1 MTRVLNV
8 MKPHLIA
15 ALGVGLALPLF
26 AADKPQA
33 KLGAKPKGKAE
44 AEAGYIRFREH
55 GKGAVMEVAILQMK
69 NAKTGAQVD
78 LIGAVHIGDKAYY
91 EQLNKIFKG
100 YDRLLYE
107 MVKPKKMDPAKPR
120 DPNKKQSGI
129 SRLQNFMGE
138 KLDLEFQLDIVNYGA
153 KNFVHADM
161 TPKQF
166 AKRQKAR
173 GENML
178 TIMFNSFQQEMAA
191 KKKGGGAEQIS
202 TLELLRAL
210 LSPNFAVEM
219 KYIFAKQFQQMER
232 VAAGLDDE
240 EGSVILTER
249 NDVALNVLKKELAS
263 GHKKIGIFYGA
274 AHLPDMKEKMVED
287 FGYKHTGTK
296 WIVAWDLPKRVV
308 QKKR

>member
-1 MTRVLNV
+1 MNRVLTN
-8 MKPHLIA
+8 MKPYLIVV
-15 ALGVGLALPLF
+15 LGVGFSLPLL
-26 AADKPQA
+26 AADRPHA
-33 KLGAKPKGKAE
+33 KSEAKPKGK

-78 LIGAVHIGDKAYY
+78 LVGAVHIGDKAYY
-91 EQLNKIFKG
+91 ERLNTIFKG
-100 YDRLLYE
+100 YDRVLYE
-107 MVKPKKMDPAKPR
+107 MVKPKELDPAKPR
-120 DPNKKQSGI
+120 DPRKKQSGI
-129 SRLQNFMGE
+129 SRMQNFMGE

-178 TIMFNSFQQEMAA
+178 TIMFKSFQQEMAA

-202 TLELLRAL
+202 TVELLRAL

-219 KYIFAKQFQQMER
+219 KYIFAKQFQEMER
-232 VAAGLDDE
+232 ISAGLDSD

-263 GHKKIGIFYGA
+263 GQKKLAIFYGA
-274 AHLPDMKEKMVED
+274 AHLPDMKEKLIKN
-287 FGYKHTGTK
+287 FGYKQIATK

-308 QKKR
+308 RNKR

>member
-1 MTRVLNV
+1 MNRVLSV
-8 MKPHLIA
+8 VKLRLIT

-33 KLGAKPKGKAE
+33 KPQAKPKAE

-55 GKGAVMEVAILQMK
+55 PKGAVMEVAVIQMK

-91 EQLNKIFKG
+91 EELNKIFKG
-100 YDRLLYE
+100 YDRVLYE
-107 MVKPKKMDPAKPR
+107 MVKPKEKDPTKPR
-120 DPNKKQSGI
+120 DPKRKQSGI
-129 SRLQNFMGE
+129 STLQNFMGE
-138 KLDLEFQLDIVNYGA
+138 KLDLEFQLDIVDYGA

-178 TIMFNSFQQEMAA
+178 SIMFKSFQQEMAA
-191 KKKGGGAEQIS
+191 KKKGGGAAQVS
-202 TLELLRAL
+202 TAELLRAL
-210 LSPNFAVEM
+210 FSPDFAVDM
-219 KYIFAKQFQQMER
+219 KYIFAKQFQEMER
-232 VAAGLDDE
+232 ISAGLDTD

-249 NDVALNVLKKELAS
+249 NDVALKVLKKELAS
-263 GHKKIGIFYGA
+263 GHKKLGIFYGA
-274 AHLPDMKEKMVED
+274 AHLPDMKEKLIKD
-287 FGYKHTGTK
+287 FGYQQSGTK
-296 WIVAWDLPKRVV
+296 WVTAWDLPKRTVR
-308 QKKR
+308 KKR